1 MIRTEETRQ
10 EWRALFQEAL
20 AQDLDR
26 TTKELLD
33 SAKRLGWVDAASVDS
48 IDRWI
53 ATTEAALAALKAA
66 RSGVRA

>member
-1 MIRTEETRQ
+1 MGEK
-10 EWRALFQEAL
+10 RAMFQEAL

-33 SAKRLGWVDAASVDS
+33 SADRLSWTDGMNLSS

-53 ATTEAALAALKAA
+53 DSTNAALGRLRAA
-66 RSGVRA
+66 RMRKVRTVRA